1 MGKRHWDDDDWDDW
15 DDYDDLDEDDIEDLM
30 DDIEDAIDE
39 GRWVPYY
46 VINKLGYSIRR
57 NRIILD
63 DDIIDDFEDLID
75 SLGDSDYWS
84 DIWGDYFDE
93 DWDDDF
99 WESKGRFFPIRI
111 SKPSISS
118 ELKGAIGERVVSDI
132 LSKLPSDK
140 YYVMNDLLLEIGN
153 KTAQID
159 HVVISAY
166 GIFVIETKNY
176 SGVIIGNE
184 NDKKWIQI
192 TGDNTKYEFYNPIRQ
207 NRNHCRAISECLGF
221 GNPGYYIPITVF
233 LPECE
238 LQVETRCPVIYTDNL
253 LEFIGKYKHS
263 VIRGLT
269 AMDFYN
275 KLKNSCNPSYAARQ
289 KHIEN
294 IKGKKED

>member
-1 MGKRHWDDDDWDDW
+1 MGRRYWDDDDWDDW
-15 DDYDDLDEDDIEDLM
+15 DDDDDWDADDIEDLV
-30 DDIEDAIDE
+30 DDIEDASDD
-39 GRWVPYY
+39 GKRVPYY
-46 VINKLGYSIRR
+46 ILRKLGYNIKKYRYFLDED
-57 NRIILD
+57 ILD
-63 DDIIDDFEDLID
+63 DFFDLAEYAIGSDMLDDLWNDF
-75 SLGDSDYWS
+75 
-84 DIWGDYFDE
+84 FDE
-93 DWDDDF
+93 DWDDRF
-99 WESKGRFFPIRI
+99 WKTKGHYFPVRI
-111 SKPSISS
+111 SKSISS
-118 ELKGAIGERVVSDI
+118 ELKGTIGESIVSDI
-132 LSKLPSDK
+132 LSNLPSEK

-159 HVVISAY
+159 HVVISVY

-192 TGDNTKYEFYNPIRQ
+192 TSDNTQYEFYNPIRQ
-207 NRNHCRAISECLGF
+207 NRNHCRAISECLEF

-233 LPECE
+233 LPGCE

-269 AMDFYN
+269 AMDFY
-275 KLKNSCNPSYAARQ
+275 KKIKDSCNSTYKARQ

-294 IKGKKED
+294 IKRDKF